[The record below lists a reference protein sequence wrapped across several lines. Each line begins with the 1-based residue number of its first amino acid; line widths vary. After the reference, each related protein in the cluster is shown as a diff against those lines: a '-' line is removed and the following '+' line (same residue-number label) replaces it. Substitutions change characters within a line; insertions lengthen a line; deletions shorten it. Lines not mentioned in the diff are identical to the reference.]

1 MADPNTTNSDSGKG
15 IIVMAVDYSNN
26 SEWAF
31 DCEYSLHIPE
41 TDIIMY
47 ILQRYQMVLLFIWL
61 IYLGPWKQQSMSHY
75 VIGIYNIYRGMH
87 LTF

>member
-31 DCEYSLHIPE
+31 DC
-41 TDIIMY
+41 
-47 ILQRYQMVLLFIWL
+47 
-61 IYLGPWKQQSMSHY
+61 K
-75 VIGIYNIYRGMH
+75 
-87 LTF
+87 

>member
-31 DCEYSLHIPE
+31 DCKYSLSFGNE
-41 TDIIMY
+41 Y
-47 ILQRYQMVLLFIWL
+47 
-61 IYLGPWKQQSMSHY
+61 HY
-75 VIGIYNIYRGMH
+75 VYPAEQSNGSS
-87 LTF
+87 LCLVDLL